1 MFYYTIFV
9 IIAILIVDSNGKLAR
24 SLPNEPKPCCLP
36 KQHSSQMSMS
46 TSMILPDGKSYSSY
60 STYNFSFD
68 SDRDLIAFKGEATSI
83 PNGQKSHWWII
94 QKTAVYQYSS
104 TYGYDDKQIIGD
116 TWLITQDEAIMYF
129 TVSNDSLCIPL
140 NGFNYSQNP
149 PTLNSTTVANFVPKI
164 LDSSAFDIP
173 EECKNTT

>member
-1 MFYYTIFV
+1 MTQK
-9 IIAILIVDSNGKLAR
+9 A
-24 SLPNEPKPCCLP
+24 
-36 KQHSSQMSMS
+36 
-46 TSMILPDGKSYSSY
+46 
-60 STYNFSFD
+60 FD
-68 SDRDLIAFKGEATSI
+68 CI
-83 PNGQKSHWWII
+83 PQ
-94 QKTAVYQYSS
+94 TAVYQYSS